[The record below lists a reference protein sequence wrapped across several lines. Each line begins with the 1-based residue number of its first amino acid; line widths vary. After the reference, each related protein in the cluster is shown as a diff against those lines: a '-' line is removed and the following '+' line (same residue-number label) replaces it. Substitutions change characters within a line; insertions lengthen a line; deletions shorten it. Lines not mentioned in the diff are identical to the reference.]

1 MNFRHRQLG
10 IALALAIA
18 STATLISGCGGG
30 GDGVSGED
38 TLSGTALTGAALV
51 GATVTIRNGQGQDC
65 ASATSDANGA
75 WSTGVKSCGA
85 SPFLIKATGTQDGA
99 PVIFYSA
106 ATAEDV
112 NAASTSGKTVNV
124 SQITDLIVKIALKTD
139 DPGTSSS
146 TALADGLTQSKL
158 ATASKDALTALVPAS
173 VLSDAEIDVTKDIRT
188 MAVVAGSKKQLDK
201 LHDRVTKVE
210 TIKVGTVLSFIV
222 IVPNFDAASGASAA
236 LGATLDTAAAS
247 AKPVPKTGEINGVEV
262 HDVAT
267 VATVTDPK
275 ELVRGEIMQMVRNWD
290 KVYASDVPATYD
302 VANVFTDSCYLSDG
316 WDRAYGTSRWAE
328 DLAGQRAANRYR
340 VGATRSNLIVDSIG
354 KTTNAD
360 GSVTRRAKVRY
371 DVNYLD
377 GTKAIAAENFL
388 VYGNSAPVCTEFGL
402 SVAGTSKEG
411 WRFVGEG
418 RRVAANVDPRSML
431 FVHRSIVDNS
441 SKGANSRQNRLQ
453 FNIFDYRGLGIAYVI
468 VKGPALPASGVK
480 MLMPVTLRDAPELQG
495 KTFNYL
501 NGKTSDQPKM
511 CFYRDVANVV
521 QRDAAQAD
529 CLANGG
535 SRSYWL
541 LSDSDIAALPADAVY
556 TIALYNDD
564 GWKTV
569 NGQSGKTPVYTYTDT
584 LPQKPFTTAELA
596 ESAFPIL
603 TGDSLAT
610 LAAFKGTSATISLAL
625 TPTTPPSGAKPM
637 AYTGV
642 FAYSEEHPSTAG
654 YWPSRYQD
662 SQAYPA
668 ATATSVN
675 SVIPG
680 KLSGAD
686 TVGYAEVQVVTGDRN
701 GRTVR
706 TDYFWD

>member
-10 IALALAIA
+10 VALALAVA
-18 STATLISGCGGG
+18 STATLLSGCGGG
-30 GDGVSGED
+30 GDGVAGED

-51 GATVTIRNGQGQDC
+51 GATITVRNGQSQDC
-65 ASATSDANGA
+65 ASATSDSVGA

-85 SPFLIKATGTQDGA
+85 GPFLIKATGTQDGG
-99 PVIFYSA
+99 PVTFYSA

-112 NAASTSGKTVNV
+112 NAAGTSGKTVNV
-124 SQITDLIVKIALKTD
+124 SQITDLIIKIALKTD

-146 TALADGLTQSKL
+146 AALADGLTQSKL
-158 ATASKDALTALVPAS
+158 ASASKNALTTLVPAS
-173 VLSDAEIDVTKDIRT
+173 VLSDAEIDVTIDIRT

-210 TIKVGTVLSFIV
+210 TTKVGTVLSFIV

-236 LGATLDTAAAS
+236 LGATLDTTAADV
-247 AKPVPKTGEINGVEV
+247 KPVPKTGEINGVEV

-275 ELVRGEIMQMVRNWD
+275 ELTRGEIMQMLRDWD
-290 KVYASDVPATYD
+290 KVYATDVPATFAA
-302 VANVFTDSCYLSDG
+302 ANALTDSCYLSNGRDIAYNSNE
-316 WDRAYGTSRWAE
+316 WTVKTDLVRAS
-328 DLAGQRAANRYR
+328 LRYL
-340 VGATRSNLIVDSIG
+340 VGAARSNLIVDSIT

-360 GSVTRRAKVRY
+360 GSVTRRANIRW
-371 DVNYLD
+371 DVNFAD
-377 GTKAIAAENFL
+377 GTKGLGYRNYL
-388 VYGNSAPVCTEFGL
+388 VYGNSAPVCTEFGVG
-402 SVAGTSKEG
+402 VAGTSKEG

-418 RRVAANVDPRSML
+418 RRVQTNVNPRSML
-431 FVHRSIVDNS
+431 FLHRSIVDNS
-441 SKGANSRQNRLQ
+441 SKGANFRQNRLQ
-453 FNIFDYRGLGIAYVI
+453 FNIFDYRGLGITYVL

-495 KTFNYL
+495 KSGNYL

-511 CFYRDVANVV
+511 CVYRDVANVV

-529 CLANGG
+529 CVANGG
-535 SRSYWL
+535 GRAYWL

-569 NGQSGKTPVYTYTDT
+569 NGQSGKTPVYSYTDT

-596 ESAFPIL
+596 ESAFPTL

-610 LAAFKGTSATISLAL
+610 LAAFKGTSATVSLAL

-642 FAYSEEHPSTAG
+642 FAYSEEHPTAAG

-662 SQAYPA
+662 SQAYLA
-668 ATATSVN
+668 ATATSAN

-680 KLSGAD
+680 KLSAAD

-701 GRTVR
+701 GRTIR